1 MENNL
6 DHLIQKSS
14 IHFTPQS
21 QFHMLRHFESV
32 DNATTQLLL
41 NNGYTQNQIHQELS
55 LTGSKFFSH
64 FANDINELLEKIL
77 LHPYQKSTG
86 INGNH
91 IIESTLPI
99 DEYPNGIGTKAV
111 VSLEEISSAQQAQI
125 FKEKNRNYS
134 LAHLLVDSLPV
145 TNQCTLIL
153 KPIPEGYAFITAFSG
168 ESAMPIPDYKMSK
181 SQFDACKAYWDRH
194 IFLKKII

>member
-1 MENNL
+1 MIE
-6 DHLIQKSS
+6 IQS
-14 IHFTPQS
+14 INYTPQS

-32 DNATTQLLL
+32 DESILQLLH
-41 NNGYTQNQIHQELS
+41 NNGYTQNQIQQELS
-55 LTGSKFFSH
+55 LPGSKFFSH
-64 FANDINELLEKIL
+64 FANNIKELLEKIL
-77 LHPYQKSTG
+77 LQPYQKSTG
-86 INGNH
+86 LNGNH

-99 DEYPNGIGTKAV
+99 AEYPNGIGTKAV
-111 VSLEEISSAQQAQI
+111 VSLEEISSAQKAQI
-125 FKEKNRNYS
+125 FKEKNRNFA

-181 SQFDACKAYWDRH
+181 SQFEACKVYWDGH
-194 IFLKKII
+194 VFLKKII

>member
-1 MENNL
+1 MIEI
-6 DHLIQKSS
+6 DKVS
-14 IHFTPQS
+14 FTLQS

-32 DNATTQLLL
+32 DDTTLQLLN
-41 NNGYTQNQIHQELS
+41 NNGYTQNQIQQELS
-55 LTGSKFFSH
+55 LPGSKFFSH
-64 FANDINELLEKIL
+64 FANNIKVLLEKIL

-86 INGNH
+86 LNGNH

-111 VSLEEISSAQQAQI
+111 VSLADISSAQKAQI
-125 FKEKNRNYS
+125 FIEKNRNYA
-134 LAHLLVDSLPV
+134 LAHILVDTLPI

-168 ESAMPIPDYKMSK
+168 ESAMPIPDFKMPK
-181 SQFDACKAYWDRH
+181 SQFDSCKTFWDGH
-194 IFLKKII
+194 VFLKKII

>member
-1 MENNL
+1 MINFQF
-6 DHLIQKSS
+6 IQ
-14 IHFTPQS
+14 FTPQS

-32 DNATTQLLL
+32 DDATIQLLL
-41 NNGYTQNQIHQELS
+41 NNGYTQNQIQQELS
-55 LTGSKFFSH
+55 LTGSKFYSH
-64 FANDINELLEKIL
+64 FAKDIKELLEKIL
-77 LHPYQKSTG
+77 QHPYQKSTG

-91 IIESTLPI
+91 IIESVLPI

-111 VSLEEISSAQQAQI
+111 VSLAEISSQQQSQI

-153 KPIPEGYAFITAFSG
+153 KPISEGYAFVTAFSG
-168 ESAMPIPDYKMSK
+168 ESALPIPDFKMSK
-181 SQFDACKAYWDRH
+181 SQFDACKAYWDGH
-194 IFLKKII
+194 VFLKKII

>member
-1 MENNL
+1 MIE
-6 DHLIQKSS
+6 IQS
-14 IHFTPQS
+14 IKYTPQS

-32 DNATTQLLL
+32 DDATIQLLL
-41 NNGYTQNQIHQELS
+41 NNGYTQNQIQQELS
-55 LTGSKFFSH
+55 LTGSKFYSH
-64 FANDINELLEKIL
+64 FAKDIKELLEKIL
-77 LHPYQKSTG
+77 QHPYQKSTG

-91 IIESTLPI
+91 IIESVLPI

-111 VSLEEISSAQQAQI
+111 VSLAEISSQQQSQI

-145 TNQCTLIL
+145 TNQFTLIL

-168 ESAMPIPDYKMSK
+168 ESAMPIPEFKMSK
-181 SQFDACKAYWDRH
+181 SQFDACKAYWDGH
-194 IFLKKII
+194 VFLKKII